1 MEKKSEFSELT
12 PLSEAEPAASKTEQ
26 TDQAEETTV
35 EEPKKPGG
43 FLYHLFSQ
51 ETRLGRFMR
60 PVVRV
65 LAIIVSLFA
74 FGFLSAY
81 LLIYQPRLSEM
92 NLAQEN
98 LKATSE
104 KLNQTE
110 GTLTAAQKYITEL
123 NDKYQQASS
132 DLVLEKN
139 HSSLLQLRSEVNDA
153 RYALAKKDG
162 TSARLILQNV
172 RKLMDNYLPVIKA
185 HSSEMAASFD
195 TRLTLVINEFSR
207 DPETALTDL
216 DLLSKNLADL
226 EKVLYK

>member
-1 MEKKSEFSELT
+1 MDNKNEFTELT
-12 PLSEAEPAASKTEQ
+12 PLPETETRSDAEQS
-26 TDQAEETTV
+26 DQVSNPVE

-43 FLYHLFSQ
+43 FLYHLFSP

-60 PVVRV
+60 PVVRAAA
-65 LAIIVSLFA
+65 LIVILFT

-81 LLIYQPRLSEM
+81 LLLYQPRLEEM
-92 NLAQEN
+92 NRTQEN
-98 LKATSE
+98 LKTTTL
-104 KLNQTE
+104 KLSQTE

-123 NDKYQQASS
+123 NDKYQQASA

-139 HSSLLQLRSEVNDA
+139 HSSLLQLRSEINNA

-162 TSARLILQNV
+162 ASARLILQNA
-172 RKLMDNYLPVIKA
+172 RKLMDGYLPVIKA

-195 TRLTLVINEFSR
+195 TRLTLVMNEFSR

-216 DLLSKNLADL
+216 NLLSSNLVDL

>member
-1 MEKKSEFSELT
+1 MDNKNEFTELT
-12 PLSEAEPAASKTEQ
+12 PLTEAEPESKTEQ
-26 TDQAEETTV
+26 AGQSTEAEA
-35 EEPKKPGG
+35 EEPKKPGI
-43 FLYHLFSQ
+43 LYHLFSP

-60 PVVRV
+60 PLVRV
-65 LAIIVSLFA
+65 VAIIVSLFA
-74 FGFLSAY
+74 FGFLAAY
-81 LLIYQPRLSEM
+81 LLLYQPRLKEM

-98 LKATSE
+98 LKAATL

-123 NDKYQQASS
+123 NEKYEQASA

-139 HSSLLQLRSEVNDA
+139 HSSLLQLRSEINDA

-172 RKLMDNYLPVIKA
+172 RKLMDGYLPVIKA

-195 TRLTLVINEFSR
+195 TRLTLVMNEFSR
-207 DPETALTDL
+207 DPETALADL
-216 DLLSKNLADL
+216 NLLSTNLDDL